1 MKEGIYIQKL
11 VLLRGLP
18 SVDGKHEFVCNK
30 RKGKNGQP
38 NASFTFPFSKRNKC
52 CIT

>member
-18 SVDGKHEFVCNK
+18 NMDGKHEYVCNK

-38 NASFTFPFSKRNKC
+38 SASFTFPFSTKIKF